1 MAKKNSKQEF
11 ISAIK
16 ARGGLKHYDLGGG
29 VNLLPAA
36 AGTAGGAAG
45 MAGAAGGAGAGA
57 AGGAAGAGLG
67 VAGAAA
73 PIAGTGALVNAT
85 GGANPSNAMLNPA
98 SLAGTG
104 GASTFVNPVGSAS
117 ADPRGTAQTM
127 LNPAS
132 LAGNSGAAGM
142 MFNPVGTIA
151 AGNGPKLGGTDVHGG
166 EGGSQSAGG
175 IIGSL
180 TPQSQYSAKLAPTTQ
195 MDYTGVANASAGN
208 ALAGYGQS
216 QNNLANQQAL
226 EQTFL
231 QQGQGGGP
239 DPVQHQLAMNTQ
251 TNVNNQA
258 ALAAGQRGASSNV
271 GLMSRNIAKQ
281 GAATQQQAAGQ
292 AATLGAQQ
300 QLAAYDAAA
309 KQQQAIAQGIA
320 GQTAASN
327 QMFATSAGAN
337 NTQNANLVSNYNQM
351 QGINAAT
358 SMGNANTESTMVGNL
373 ASGVFGGAGSAMAM
387 LADGGEVPD
396 TNTDPDLSAPV
407 AGGARFADSGSVGS
421 SAPLPNMAQSFAG
434 KFLAAGNAPVS
445 SKSKGSGGG
454 GGGAGAMMAML
465 SKGGDIKTPVTT
477 SAMAAKGMDVP
488 GKAKVK
494 GNSLKNDTVPAML
507 SPDEIVLPRSVT
519 MAGDAPARAAKFV
532 QAIQAKQGLKRKAKK

>member
-1 MAKKNSKQEF
+1 MSKKNSKQAF
-11 ISAIK
+11 ISAVK

-29 VNLLPAA
+29 VDLAP
-36 AGTAGGAAG
+36 TTTSGG
-45 MAGAAGGAGAGA
+45 
-57 AGGAAGAGLG
+57 
-67 VAGAAA
+67 
-73 PIAGTGALVNAT
+73 
-85 GGANPSNAMLNPA
+85 
-98 SLAGTG
+98 
-104 GASTFVNPVGSAS
+104 
-117 ADPRGTAQTM
+117 
-127 LNPAS
+127 
-132 LAGNSGAAGM
+132 
-142 MFNPVGTIA
+142 
-151 AGNGPKLGGTDVHGG
+151 
-166 EGGSQSAGG
+166 GGSPSMQGG
-175 IIGSL
+175 LIGAL
-180 TPQSQYSAKLAPTTQ
+180 TPQSNYGAQLAPTTQ
-195 MDYTGVANASAGN
+195 LNYTPVTQQAAGN

-320 GQTAASN
+320 SQTAASN
-327 QMFATSAGAN
+327 QMFATGAGAN

-358 SMGNANTESTMVGNL
+358 TMGNTGIESKMVGDA
-373 ASGVFGGAGSAMAM
+373 ASGFFGGMGSAMMAM
-387 LADGGEVPD
+387 AKGGKVEKTESETSTPVVGGAMFADGGD
-396 TNTDPDLSAPV
+396 
-407 AGGARFADSGSVGS
+407 VGS
-421 SAPLPNMAQSFAG
+421 SAPMPNMALSFAG
-434 KFLAAGNAPVS
+434 KFLSGGDVPGSSLKGQQAP
-445 SKSKGSGGG
+445 SKKKDSGSGSVDASMEPEPYAGPDTA
-454 GGGAGAMMAML
+454 GGAAML
-465 SKGGDIKTPVTT
+465 AAKGGKIKTPVTT
-477 SAMAAKGMDVP
+477 SGMAAKGMDVP

-494 GNSLKNDTVPAML
+494 GDSLKNDTVPAML

-519 MAGDAPARAAKFV
+519 TAGDAPARAAKFV
-532 QAIQAKQGLKRKAKK
+532 QAIQAKQGMKRKAKK